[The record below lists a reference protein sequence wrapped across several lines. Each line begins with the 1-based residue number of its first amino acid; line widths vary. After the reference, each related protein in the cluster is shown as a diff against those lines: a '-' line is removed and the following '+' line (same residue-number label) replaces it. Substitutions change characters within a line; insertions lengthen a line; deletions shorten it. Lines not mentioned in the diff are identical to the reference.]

1 MLNMLYL
8 GINSETT
15 TRVVLSETNRTSL
28 IKKNIEKMI
37 RHWVH
42 IEDSASPV
50 NQDALKKR
58 VTKKT

>member
-1 MLNMLYL
+1 MLNTLYL

-42 IEDSASPV
+42 IEDSASSI